1 MEIFLVALLNGLV
14 YGLLLFMVS
23 SGLTLIFGMMG
34 VLNFAHASFYM
45 LGAYLGFATA
55 RYVGFFPGLVL
66 ATAGV
71 AFVGYACEQHL
82 LRKVRSHGHVQE
94 LLLTFGLFF
103 AIDELVKLFFGPYP
117 VAYSIPESLRFAAF
131 TIGGTE
137 YPFFRVLIGMT
148 AITMFA
154 LIFVLL
160 TFTRI
165 GMIVRAAVQYP
176 AMVSALG
183 YNVKQVFSALFAI
196 GAALAGLA
204 GAIGG
209 AFYSTSPNMAGELGA
224 IVFVVVVVGGLGS
237 LGGALAASLIIGVLV
252 SAAVYIDASLG
263 DLALSLGLISGKAID
278 GLLAIPLSATAGI
291 IPYVLMLAVL
301 LVRPSGI
308 AGEERS

>member
-1 MEIFLVALLNGLV
+1 MEIVLVALLNGLV

-45 LGAYLGFATA
+45 LGAYLGFATT
-55 RYVGFFPGLVL
+55 RYVGFFPGLLL
-66 ATAGV
+66 ATTGV
-71 AFVGYACEQHL
+71 AFVGYGCEQHL

-131 TIGGTE
+131 TIGGAE
-137 YPFFRVLIGMT
+137 YPFFRVLIGIT

-183 YNVKQVFSALFAI
+183 YNVKRVFSALFAI

-252 SAAVYIDASLG
+252 SAAVYVDSGLG
-263 DLALSLGLISGKAID
+263 DLAFSLGLISKKATD
-278 GLLAIPLSATAGI
+278 GLLSIPLSATAGI
-291 IPYVLMLAVL
+291 IPYVLMLVVL

>member
-45 LGAYLGFATA
+45 LGAYLGFATT
-55 RYVGFFPGLVL
+55 RYVGFFPGVLL

-71 AFVGYACEQHL
+71 ACVGYVCEQHL

-103 AIDELVKLFFGPYP
+103 AIDELVKLFFGPYS

-137 YPFFRVLIGMT
+137 YPFFRVLIGIT

-183 YNVKQVFSALFAI
+183 YNVKRVFSGLFAI

-252 SAAVYIDASLG
+252 SAAVYVDSGLG
-263 DLALSLGLISGKAID
+263 DLAFSLGLISRKATD

-291 IPYVLMLAVL
+291 IPYVLMLVVL